1 MIRNY
6 SVTFDSYEH
15 ENFTMIRNYTFTFD
29 SYEVENFYS
38 Q

>member
-6 SVTFDSYEH
+6 SFTFDSYEH
-15 ENFTMIRNYTFTFD
+15 ENFAMIRNYTFTFD
-29 SYEVENFYS
+29 SYEDENFYS